1 MRTRLNPRILNS
13 RIKLRRSRYLPASP
27 AIGAGSAEAGFS
39 LVEILMGVIIL
50 VASLGMAGA
59 MNGVATRSLRSST
72 IINDR
77 NAAVDAD
84 IAMIRSMAER
94 YTWCSG
100 APDLVRTDSPTCLG
114 DTPADE
120 SYFSPAVSQDDAN
133 IYEEVGNPQ
142 KAAFEQ
148 ACQSGTLN
156 DNLID
161 RINARST
168 PQGLTR
174 TASVIKN
181 GGATTSR
188 IQILYASPSG
198 DENSVVRSVVI
209 SPPVAAFCP

>member
-1 MRTRLNPRILNS
+1 MRTRRS
-13 RIKLRRSRYLPASP
+13 LRGSSFLPAP
-27 AIGAGSAEAGFS
+27 AAIEARSSEAGFS

-50 VASLGMAGA
+50 AASFGMAGA

-84 IAMIRSMAER
+84 IAMVRSMAER

-100 APDLVRTDSPTCLG
+100 APDLKKDSGSPTCLG
-114 DTPADE
+114 DSPSDE
-120 SYFSPAVSQDDAN
+120 SYFSPAVSQDDAY

-148 ACQSGTLN
+148 ACENGTLN
-156 DNLID
+156 NNLIE

-168 PQGLTR
+168 PAGLTR
-174 TASVIKN
+174 TASVITSA
-181 GGATTSR
+181 GATTNR
-188 IQILYASPSG
+188 IQLLYASSHG
-198 DENSVVRSVVI
+198 DENPVVRSVVI